1 MRSFNM
7 HKYFSVMLVS
17 LGTAWSPAW
26 AQIIPERNCLSN
38 PFMDG
43 CPAAEEAR
51 KTKEMLNKPRWWEQH
66 PELLNPKVPGSTQ
79 QPLTA
84 KPLTAKPTPTADTD
98 WMRPRLAKA
107 LAADWPRW
115 TFAQPDAGALMGM
128 KLAALVQSPIL
139 SALLGADIAKQW
151 PTSAPMVDEIWLS
164 IRPLPGKKTEAVML
178 LIGSAVE
185 SVAADLRGKGVT
197 VCFLD
202 QRTLLAGEWNA
213 VNRALQRVIAGAPG
227 PMSKSARELWSGN
240 DLWLI
245 AGPQM
250 VKEVLPAN
258 GDTSGLTGASLG
270 LSLQN
275 KIAVNLLLTG
285 ATPAQTARWASKLS
299 QDPGDLGMGDV
310 TVEKTLSGVSVR
322 ATLDPAQV
330 PDALRRQITDQLR
343 PVLDMAGPAT
353 AASSRGAIVIQG
365 LDDGPRTI
373 PLQKP

>member
-66 PELLNPKVPGSTQ
+66 PELLNPKVPGSTP

-115 TFAQPDAGALMGM
+115 TFAQPDAGALIGM

-139 SALLGADIAKQW
+139 TALLGADIAKQW
-151 PTSAPMVDEIWLS
+151 PASAPMVDEVWVS

-202 QRTLLAGEWNA
+202 QRTLLAG
-213 VNRALQRVIAGAPG
+213 
-227 PMSKSARELWSGN
+227 
-240 DLWLI
+240 
-245 AGPQM
+245 
-250 VKEVLPAN
+250 
-258 GDTSGLTGASLG
+258 
-270 LSLQN
+270 
-275 KIAVNLLLTG
+275 
-285 ATPAQTARWASKLS
+285 
-299 QDPGDLGMGDV
+299 
-310 TVEKTLSGVSVR
+310 
-322 ATLDPAQV
+322 
-330 PDALRRQITDQLR
+330 
-343 PVLDMAGPAT
+343 
-353 AASSRGAIVIQG
+353 
-365 LDDGPRTI
+365 
-373 PLQKP
+373 

>member
-1 MRSFNM
+1 
-7 HKYFSVMLVS
+7 MLVS
-17 LGTAWSPAW
+17 LVLSLSPTW

-51 KTKEMLNKPRWWEQH
+51 KTQELMNKPRWWEQH
-66 PELLNPKVPGSTQ
+66 PEVLNPKVPGSTT
-79 QPLTA
+79 PRTLTT
-84 KPLTAKPTPTADTD
+84 KPNPTADTD

-115 TFAQPDAGALMGM
+115 TFAQPDAGALIGM
-128 KLAALVQSPIL
+128 KLSALVQSPVL
-139 SALLGADIAKQW
+139 ASLLGADIAKQW
-151 PTSAPMVDEIWLS
+151 PASAPMADEVWLS
-164 IRPLPGKKTEAVML
+164 IRLLPGKKTEAVML

-185 SVAADLRGKGVT
+185 SIAGDLRSKGVT

-202 QRTLLAGEWNA
+202 KRTLLAGEWNA

-227 PMSKSARELWSGN
+227 PMAKRAGELWSGN

-250 VKEVLPAN
+250 VQQMLPAN
-258 GDTSGLTGASLG
+258 GDTSGLTGASMG

-275 KIAVNLLLTG
+275 KIAINLLLTG

-299 QDPGDLGMGDV
+299 QNPTDLGMGEV
-310 TVEKTLSGVSVR
+310 TVEKTLRGVSVR
-322 ATLDPAQV
+322 AALDPSQL

-343 PVLDMAGPAT
+343 PVLDMTSPA
-353 AASSRGAIVIQG
+353 ASASSRGAIVIQG